1 MGFVGK
7 EAEEIC
13 IQKAFGIM
21 KRRDNNIEMKDWHTV
36 LNYLIRKCGENALYE
51 YAKTVELNQ

>member
-7 EAEEIC
+7 ETEEIC
-13 IQKAFGIM
+13 IQKAFEIM

-36 LNYLIRKCGENALYE
+36 LSYFIRKRGENALYE